1 MLAQFMSMEV
11 KMYKEKIIDLETGIE
26 TFRDY
31 TLDEIKEVNEAI
43 EQAKKEL
50 AIAETKAAEKA
61 ALLEKLGITQEEA
74 KLLLS

>member
-1 MLAQFMSMEV
+1 MEV
-11 KMYKEKIIDLETGIE
+11 KMYKEKIVDLETGIE

-31 TLDEIKEVNEAI
+31 TSDEIKEVSEAI

-61 ALLEKLGITQEEA
+61 AVLAKLGLTADEVVA
-74 KLLLS
+74 LLS

>member
-1 MLAQFMSMEV
+1 MEV

>member
-1 MLAQFMSMEV
+1 
-11 KMYKEKIIDLETGIE
+11 MYKEKIIDLETGIE

>member
-1 MLAQFMSMEV
+1 
-11 KMYKEKIIDLETGIE
+11 MYKEKIIDLETGIE

-31 TLDEIKEVNEAI
+31 TSDEIKEVNEAI

-61 ALLEKLGITQEEA
+61 ALLVKLGISESEA